1 MTTNKDYTLFF
12 LQPFASKK
20 YKWDTFA
27 INYLNNNNDNDKNDN
42 TTNIENLQIILN
54 DFADNYIKNKTI
66 ILPDFVDNFNN
77 ISNVNLI
84 AVNEN
89 LTDFSQL
96 FYFNDV
102 VKIVELLSL
111 KHNENNKK
119 NYYLFDFQL
128 IYSLLN
134 KSRKIQL
141 AFNNFLEFHTIFF
154 NNVNTTE
161 NEIYIHK
168 NLIANNNSN
177 IYYTTEFLMNNHQEN
192 NKKKQNDSDPL
203 RIIKLLS
210 LLSTDVN
217 ISELE
222 QLLKYEPKITYL
234 LLHLANS
241 AAINTGKKLTTM
253 DLKQAILLLGVQT
266 LKRWLQL
273 LIYAGN
279 GNYFNANM
287 LLYKAAFRGKL
298 AELLLLKYTENKT
311 KNLVS
316 NDNFFAD
323 NITTDTAFMMGT
335 FSLLDLLLNRPI
347 SEILTHLPD
356 NQLMKVILQDN
367 QGLIGITI
375 KILNKLYSKNYENI
389 FVDFDILKTTYN
401 ISEFDFLSLQIQAYN
416 FINQIH

>member
-1 MTTNKDYTLFF
+1 MTTNQDYTLFF
-12 LQPFASKK
+12 LQPFVNKK

-27 INYLNNNNDNDKNDN
+27 INYLNNDTENNNI
-42 TTNIENLQIILN
+42 TNIENLQLILN
-54 DFADNYIKNKTI
+54 NLADNDIKNKTI
-66 ILPDFVDNFNN
+66 ILPDFVDNFTN

-84 AVNEN
+84 ANNEK

-96 FYFNDV
+96 FYFNDI
-102 VKIVELLSL
+102 VKIIKLLSL
-111 KHNENNKK
+111 KHNENDKK
-119 NYYLFDFQL
+119 FCYLFDYQ
-128 IYSLLN
+128 IIHKLLE
-134 KSRKIQL
+134 KSHKIQL
-141 AFNNFLEFHTIFF
+141 TFNHFLEHHTVFF
-154 NNVNTTE
+154 DNVNTAE

-168 NLIANNNSN
+168 NLIDNNNGN
-177 IYYTTEFLMNNHQEN
+177 IYYTTEFLMNNKNES
-192 NKKKQNDSDPL
+192 NKKQQNDSDPL

-253 DLKQAILLLGVQT
+253 DLKQAILLLGIQT

-347 SEILTHLPD
+347 SEILIHLPD
-356 NQLMKVILQDN
+356 NPLMKIILQDN

-389 FVDFDILKTTYN
+389 FADFDILKTTYN